1 MKQAKEVLVEL
12 RSALVTQQK
21 VFAQAC
27 DQLTA
32 LKDKIQRAKEAETV
46 AEENL
51 KELEERRE
59 EAKRRKEQAFSSL
72 DMAPTYQVGEG
83 EIRLFDFVCVLV
95 RVRVYVCVKEFERC
109 ARKDKVSVSVVDFF
123 VCVTGFGRC
132 GSDDH
137 VPDA

>member
-1 MKQAKEVLVEL
+1 MQQAKEVLVEL

-83 EIRLFDFVCVLV
+83 EMKVFELLCVLV
-95 RVRVYVCVKEFERC
+95 RVRMYVCKR
-109 ARKDKVSVSVVDFF
+109 D
-123 VCVTGFGRC
+123 
-132 GSDDH
+132 
-137 VPDA
+137 